1 MKTIFKKKKSFSEKD
16 NLILLINK
24 KRNFSEL
31 NFTKKEL
38 EDIKK
43 ELKNE

>member
-24 KRNFSEL
+24 KQNFSVL
-31 NFTKKEL
+31 NFTNKEL
-38 EDIKK
+38 EHVKQ
-43 ELKNE
+43 E